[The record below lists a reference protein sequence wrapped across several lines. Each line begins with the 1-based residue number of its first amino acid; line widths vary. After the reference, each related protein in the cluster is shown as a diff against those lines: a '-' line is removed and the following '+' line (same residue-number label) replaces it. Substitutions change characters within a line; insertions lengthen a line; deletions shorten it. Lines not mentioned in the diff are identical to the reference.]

1 MDKNKL
7 EMTKIGE
14 KDNNWIEMAKMG
26 EKKTNLEQKLL
37 NRQKI
42 EKRIQ

>member
-26 EKKTNLEQKLL
+26 EKKQIL
-37 NRQKI
+37 NRNY
-42 EKRIQ
+42 